1 MATLIK
7 AIQIAIKAHD
17 GQKDKAGMSYCT
29 HVLRVMEKG
38 QTETEKICGVLHDVV
53 EDTHWTFED
62 LEKEGF
68 SAEILHILD
77 CLTHR
82 NNESY
87 TDYIERVSKNK
98 VAIRIKINDLTDN
111 MDIRRLSEITEND
124 VKRLRK
130 YLKTY
135 QKLVQLL

>member
-1 MATLIK
+1 MATLVK
-7 AIQIAIKAHD
+7 AILIAVKAHE
-17 GQKDKAGMSYCT
+17 GQKDKAGVPYNT

-38 QTETEKICGVLHDVV
+38 QTEVEKICGVLHDVV

-87 TDYIERVSKNK
+87 ADYIERVSKNK

-111 MDIRRLSEITEND
+111 MDIRRLTEITEND
-124 VKRLRK
+124 VRRLRK